1 MITWSVFSP
10 ESITTGRP
18 IGEVDAMTRHEAAVL
33 WARRQHG
40 DDSRAV
46 ISGAM
51 IGDGEGRYIAMMP
64 DGYSWK
70 AVGPMFF
77 IFQA

>member
-1 MITWSVFSP
+1 MITWFVFSS

-18 IGEVDAMTRHEAAVL
+18 IGEVDAMTSHEAAVI

-46 ISGAM
+46 ASNIL
-51 IGDGEGRYIAMMP
+51 GEKGRYIAMTP

-70 AVGPMFF
+70 AVGQMFYVY
-77 IFQA
+77 QS